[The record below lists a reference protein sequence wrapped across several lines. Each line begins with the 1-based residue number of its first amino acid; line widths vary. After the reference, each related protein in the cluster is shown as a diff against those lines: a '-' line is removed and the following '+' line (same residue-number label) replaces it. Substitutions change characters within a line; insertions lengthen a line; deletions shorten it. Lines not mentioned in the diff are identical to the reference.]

1 VKIISAQFTAG
12 AAKIGQLPDAQVSE
26 LMMCGSS
33 NAGKS
38 TLLNRFAGRRELAR
52 VSKEPGKT
60 REINL
65 YRCRYE
71 GSDRKQREFSLVDM
85 PGFGYAKASKTD
97 RQRMARL
104 TVEYIVGRVQLK
116 CVLLLVDP
124 KRGAGED
131 ELALLP
137 VAARAL
143 KPLFVVATK
152 CDRFNQRE
160 KAQYLG
166 ALAESCRME
175 VRDLFI
181 TGEGLPLEPI
191 LERIEPLIQ
200 LEKL

>member
-1 VKIISAQFTAG
+1 MKIISAEFTAG
-12 AAKIGQLPDAQVSE
+12 ANKIGQLPDAMVVE

-38 TLLNRFAGRRELAR
+38 TLLNRLCGRRELAR

-65 YRCRYE
+65 YRCRYDD
-71 GSDRKQREFSLVDM
+71 SARKQREFSLVDM
-85 PGFGYAKASKTD
+85 PGFGFAKASKTE

-104 TVEYIVGRVQLK
+104 TVEYIVARVQLK
-116 CVLLLVDP
+116 CILLLVDP

-152 CDRFNQRE
+152 CDRFNQKE
-160 KAQYLG
+160 KAQYLSR
-166 ALAESCRME
+166 LADACRMQ
-175 VRDLFI
+175 VGDLLLS
-181 TGEGLPLEPI
+181 GEGMSLAPI
-191 LERIEPLIQ
+191 FGRVEPLLQ
-200 LEKL
+200 VER